1 MSRRGVG
8 SGTENSCVSWPL
20 RGSTKESAVS
30 GGFPGTGN
38 NLSKDRW
45 PETAQ
50 TGPESLY
57 NSVQQES
64 EKDGC

>member
-1 MSRRGVG
+1 M
-8 SGTENSCVSWPL
+8 GTL
-20 RGSTKESAVS
+20 QGL
-30 GGFPGTGN
+30 GI

-50 TGPESLY
+50 TGPESLH

-64 EKDGC
+64 EKDG